1 MISNPT
7 IRFILLFVVPMALL
21 ILWMGGFF
29 SSRVEPGFAEE
40 EGKLVKGLKTMKVEP
55 TITEE
60 YYTADGSVMANN
72 NAKVSTKI
80 MAKILEIKVKEGDE
94 VHQGQ
99 LLAVLDASDIEQ
111 NIKEAKAGL
120 REIADAKR
128 EVLSGLTAAQQA
140 YKFMKKT
147 YERFKKLYEENALP
161 KQKLEEIETQMIGA
175 KAKVDALKA
184 KLQQIKAKEEQVKAK
199 LKYAEIM
206 KSYAYV
212 YSPFDGV
219 VIKKMADVGDMAA
232 PGMPLFIIG
241 DKNLVFFSQI
251 DEGLFNKVNLGD
263 EFKVRID
270 TINKELTGRVI
281 EKSNSIDPMTR
292 SFSVKLAIPNEGDIS
307 SGMYGKLFIP
317 VKKEERIFI
326 PKSAI
331 LNWGQLTAV
340 YRVDKDGILHLT
352 FVKTGEE
359 KGDLIEVNAGL
370 KPGDIIVASNPE
382 KACDGCRIK

>member
-7 IRFILLFVVPMALL
+7 IRFVLFFIVPIALL

-55 TITEE
+55 SITED
-60 YYTADGSVMANN
+60 YYIADGSVMANN

-94 VHQGQ
+94 VHKGQ

-120 REIADAKR
+120 KEIADAKK
-128 EVLSGLTAAQQA
+128 EVLSGLTAAEQA

-161 KQKLEEIETQMIGA
+161 KQKLEEIETKMIGA

-184 KLQQIKAKEEQVKAK
+184 KLQQINAKEEQIKAK

-263 EFKVRID
+263 EFKVKID
-270 TINKELTGRVI
+270 TINKELTGKVI

-292 SFSVKLAIPNEGDIS
+292 SFSVKLAIPNDSNIS

-340 YRVDKDGILHLT
+340 YRVDKNGVLHLT

-359 KGDLIEVNAGL
+359 KGDLIEINAGL
-370 KPGDIIVASNPE
+370 KPGDVIIASNPE